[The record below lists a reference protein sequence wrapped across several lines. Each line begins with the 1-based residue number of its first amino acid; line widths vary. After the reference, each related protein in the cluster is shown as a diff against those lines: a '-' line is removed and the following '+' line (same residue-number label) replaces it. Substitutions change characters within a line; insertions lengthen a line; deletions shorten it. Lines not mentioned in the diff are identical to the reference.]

1 MNLPIS
7 RSHIAHFIV
16 IAVCVMIPFC
26 VVNAQIDGDNI
37 FSVDQI
43 ISIDL
48 AFPQDDFWGDLQTHY
63 AADEN
68 EYIPAMLTL
77 TDVSGTHVMDSVGVR
92 LKGNSSYSH
101 PGVKKSFKIDFNK
114 YISGQNYDGLKKL
127 NFSNGF
133 KDPTCMREKLFF
145 DACREAGVLAP
156 RASFANVTFNG
167 EAWGFYTVVEQIDDQ
182 FLDWAIEEDSGN
194 LFKAGDNFGGGGP
207 GGGGGGNN
215 TAADLADY
223 GTDPAVYADRY
234 ELKTNED
241 VNDWSDLIS
250 FIDFINN
257 TDLDAFGAGIDF
269 RMDVDGFLRS
279 AALDMLFSNLDSY
292 TGSARNYYIYHNQ
305 ESNLWEWIKWDGN
318 EAFGSYTN
326 GAGNMETLAI
336 DYANPTRP
344 LLERMFDH
352 DELHSRYL
360 DHVCELTETLFNETH
375 LHERI
380 DVVTELI
387 ASSVYADDN
396 KMYSNADFEANLA
409 SNLSI
414 GGGGP
419 MGGTTYGLKSF
430 VTNRS
435 AHVTS
440 QLECQTVSDVES
452 LASSLRAFPNPV
464 QNGVIIE
471 GLPQGSNV
479 SLVNASGQVVFE
491 ALANDQH
498 LLRIDVAALAGGMYI
513 IRSSN
518 GWAERLL
525 IVR

>member
-1 MNLPIS
+1 MLQIQM
-7 RSHIAHFIV
+7 F
-16 IAVCVMIPFC
+16 F
-26 VVNAQIDGDNI
+26 AQIDGDNI
-37 FSVDQI
+37 FSVDQV

-48 AFPQDDFWGDLQTHY
+48 AFPQDDFWGDLQTNY

-68 EYIPAMLTL
+68 EYIPAILTL
-77 TDVSGTHVMDSVGVR
+77 TDVSGTYVMDSVGVR

-101 PGVKKSFKIDFNK
+101 PGLKKSFKIDFNK

-145 DACREAGVLAP
+145 DACQEAGVPAP

-215 TAADLADY
+215 TAADLVDY
-223 GTDPAVYADRY
+223 GTDPSAYADRY

-241 VNDWSDLIS
+241 INDWSGLIS

-257 TDLDAFGAGIDF
+257 TDLDGFAEGIDF

-305 ESNLWEWIKWDGN
+305 DSNLWEWIKWDGN
-318 EAFGSYTN
+318 EAFGSYNN
-326 GAGNMETLAI
+326 GAGNMETLTLN
-336 DYANPTRP
+336 YAPPSRP

-352 DELHSRYL
+352 EDLYSRYL

-375 LHERI
+375 LHEHI

-387 ASSVYADDN
+387 ASSVYADDS
-396 KMYSNADFEANLA
+396 KMYSNADFETNLV
-409 SNLSI
+409 SNLSG

-435 AHVTS
+435 AFVAS
-440 QLECQTVSDVES
+440 QLECQIESDVDT
-452 LASSLRAFPNPV
+452 LASSLRAFPNPTQSEVTV
-464 QNGVIIE
+464 Q
-471 GLPQGSNV
+471 GLPGGSNV
-479 SLVNASGQVVFE
+479 SLVNASGQVVFKSR
-491 ALANDQH
+491 ANDQSR
-498 LLRIDVAALAGGMYI
+498 LRIDIAALAEGMYTL
-513 IRSSN
+513 RASN
-518 GWAERLL
+518 GWTERLL

>member
-7 RSHIAHFIV
+7 RSHFAHSIV
-16 IAVCVMIPFC
+16 IAVCVVIPFC
-26 VVNAQIDGDNI
+26 GVNAQIDGDNI
-37 FSVDQI
+37 FSADQI

-48 AFPQDDFWGDLQTHY
+48 AFPQADFWGDLQTHY
-63 AADEN
+63 EADEN

-145 DACREAGVLAP
+145 DVCREAGVPAP
-156 RASFANVTFNG
+156 RASFANVSFNG

-182 FLDWAIEEDSGN
+182 FLDWAIEDDSGN
-194 LFKAGDNFGGGGP
+194 LFKAGDNIGGGGP
-207 GGGGGGNN
+207 GGND

-257 TDLDAFGAGIDF
+257 TDLETFAAGIDF
-269 RMDVDGFLRS
+269 RMDVDGFLRC

-305 ESNLWEWIKWDGN
+305 DSNLWEWIKWDGN

-326 GAGNMETLAI
+326 GVGNMETLAI
-336 DYANPTRP
+336 DYANATRP

-352 DELHSRYL
+352 DGLYVRYL
-360 DHVCELTETLFNETH
+360 DHVCELTETLFNDTH

-387 ASSVYADDN
+387 ASSVYVDDN
-396 KMYSNADFEANLA
+396 KMYSNADFDVNVV
-409 SNLSI
+409 SNLS

-430 VTNRS
+430 VSNRS
-435 AHVTS
+435 AYVTS

-452 LASSLRAFPNPV
+452 LASSLRVFPNPA
-464 QNGVIIE
+464 QSEVIIE
-471 GLPQGSNV
+471 GLPQGSSV
-479 SLVNASGQVVFE
+479 SLVNASGQLVFE
-491 ALANDQH
+491 ARANDYY
-498 LLRIDVAALAGGMYI
+498 LLRIDVAALAEGMYI
-513 IRSSN
+513 LRSSN

>member
-1 MNLPIS
+1 MNLSIS
-7 RSHIAHFIV
+7 KSHIAHSIV
-16 IAVCVMIPFC
+16 IALCVMIPFC
-26 VVNAQIDGDNI
+26 VVHSQIDGDNI
-37 FSVDQI
+37 FSVDQVI
-43 ISIDL
+43 TIDL
-48 AFPQDDFWGDLQTHY
+48 AFPQDDFWGNLQTLY
-63 AADEN
+63 EAGEN

-101 PGVKKSFKIDFNK
+101 PGIKKSFKIDFNK
-114 YISGQNYDGLKKL
+114 FISGQNYDGLKKL

-207 GGGGGGNN
+207 GGGGGNE

-223 GTDPAVYADRY
+223 GTDAAVYADRY

-241 VNDWSDLIS
+241 VNDWTDLVS

-257 TDLDAFGAGIDF
+257 TDLDAFAAGIDF

-305 ESNLWEWIKWDGN
+305 DSNLWEWIKWDGN
-318 EAFGSYTN
+318 EALGSYTN
-326 GAGNMETLAI
+326 GEGNMETLAI

-352 DELHSRYL
+352 DDLYARYL
-360 DHVCELTETLFNETH
+360 DHVCELTETLFNDTH

-387 ASSVYADDN
+387 ASSVYADNN
-396 KMYSNADFEANLA
+396 KMYANADFDVNVV
-409 SNLSI
+409 SNLSS
-414 GGGGP
+414 GGGP

-435 AHVTS
+435 AYVTS
-440 QLECQTVSDVES
+440 QLECQTVSAAET
-452 LASSLRAFPNPV
+452 LASSLHAFPNPAQHEV
-464 QNGVIIE
+464 MVE
-471 GLPQGSNV
+471 GLSEGTEV
-479 SLVNASGQVVFE
+479 SLLNASGRVVFQTRTSDQTMLHIDVS
-491 ALANDQH
+491 ALAEG
-498 LLRIDVAALAGGMYI
+498 IYI
-513 IRSSN
+513 VRSSH

>member
-1 MNLPIS
+1 MKRLS
-7 RSHIAHFIV
+7 LGLYLLLQTLVF
-16 IAVCVMIPFC
+16 FT
-26 VVNAQIDGDNI
+26 QIDGDNI
-37 FSVDQI
+37 FSVDQVI
-43 ISIDL
+43 TIDL
-48 AFPQDDFWGDLQTHY
+48 TFPQDDFWGELQENY

-114 YISGQNYDGLKKL
+114 FISGQNYDGLKKL

-145 DACREAGVLAP
+145 DACQEAGVPAP

-194 LFKAGDNFGGGGP
+194 LFKAGDNFGGGGGP

-215 TAADLADY
+215 TAADLVHY
-223 GTDPAVYADRY
+223 GADPAVYEDRY

-241 VNDWSDLIS
+241 INDWSDLIS

-257 TDLDAFGAGIDF
+257 TDLDAFSEGIDF

-279 AALDMLFSNLDSY
+279 AALDMLFSNLDTY

-305 ESNLWEWIKWDGN
+305 DSNLWEWIKWDGN
-318 EAFGSYTN
+318 ESFGSYTN
-326 GAGNMETLAI
+326 GAGNMETLALN
-336 DYANPTRP
+336 YANPTRP

-352 DELHSRYL
+352 DDLYSRYL
-360 DHVCELTETLFNETH
+360 DHVCELTETIFNEPH

-380 DVVTELI
+380 DVATELI

-396 KMYSNADFEANLA
+396 KMYSNADFEANLV
-409 SNLSI
+409 SNLSG

-435 AHVTS
+435 AYVTS
-440 QLECQTVSDVES
+440 QLECQTVSAIET
-452 LASSLRAFPNPV
+452 LASSLHAFPNPA
-464 QNGVIIE
+464 QNEVTLQ
-471 GLPQGSNV
+471 GLPEGSVV
-479 SLVNASGQVVFE
+479 SLLNANGQVVFE
-491 ALANDQH
+491 TKTRRQSV
-498 LLRIDVAALAGGMYI
+498 LRIDVSALAEGMYI
-513 IRSSN
+513 VRSTH
-518 GWAERLL
+518 GWTDRLV